1 MKTLLLVIILAVASL
16 SGLASAQSIYSVIT
30 PKSDV
35 TVTSSATLIAA
46 ANPFRTALNVTNN
59 SSSVAVRWGDSGV
72 TASKGQKIPA
82 SATITIENQGA
93 VYMISEGANVV
104 VSVTEEER

>member
-1 MKTLLLVIILAVASL
+1 MKTLLFVIVIGAAVV

-30 PKSDV
+30 PKTDV
-35 TVTSSATLIAA
+35 TVSNSATLIAA

-59 SSSVAVRWGDSGV
+59 SGSVAVRWGDSSV
-72 TASKGQKIPA
+72 TAGKGQRIPA
-82 SATITIENQGA
+82 SATITIGNQGA